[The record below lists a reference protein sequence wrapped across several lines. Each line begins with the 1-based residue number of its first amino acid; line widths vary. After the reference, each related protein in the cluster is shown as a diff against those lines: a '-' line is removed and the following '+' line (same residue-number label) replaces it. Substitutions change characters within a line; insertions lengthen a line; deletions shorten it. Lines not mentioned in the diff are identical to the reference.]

1 MAHQRGTPTLPRP
14 TARLARLARRD
25 GDLLTS
31 SGSLTASTLIT
42 SATGFLYW
50 FVAARLFSPE
60 AVGTASAA
68 VSAMTLVGT
77 LGMFG
82 LGTMLIG
89 ELPRLPGDRWP
100 LLSAA
105 ALTAGAIAAVG
116 ALIYLGLAWVAI
128 PGLRTA
134 LPGPTMVVLVAA
146 GIVLT
151 AMALVVDDGLVGL
164 ASGPFQMLRNL
175 YFAVAKLVLLGAAAL
190 LPATATGAPILA
202 SWLAGLLLSLL
213 LLAQLLRRRGR
224 LGSLRPALS
233 MLRGRTGRALDY
245 NLLNLSLYLP
255 HITLPLVVTAV
266 LGVRVTGAFYT
277 AWMVYTVAVMLPG
290 NLATALFAVA
300 TGQRAVLRAKL
311 RTALAVALGVGVP
324 ATVLV
329 AVAARPIMSL
339 FGAEYADVAT
349 GALRIL
355 ALSYLFAVFRQL
367 VVGVVRVLDK
377 VRLATVGAVLAG
389 CLEIAAAAYGGA
401 HGGLTTMVLWLV
413 GVFALEALVT
423 APIVLWAATAR
434 PDDRREHPERPDRPD
449 RSGRPGRG
457 AR

>member
-1 MAHQRGTPTLPRP
+1 MSHQRGTPTLPRP
-14 TARLARLARRD
+14 AARLARLARRD

-42 SATGFLYW
+42 SGTGFLYW
-50 FVAARLFSPE
+50 LVAARLFSPA

-89 ELPRLPGDRWP
+89 ELPRLRGDRWP

-105 ALTAGAIAAVG
+105 ALASGAIAAVG
-116 ALIYLGLAWVAI
+116 ALIYLGLAWFAV

-134 LPGPTMVVLVAA
+134 LPGPAMVLLVAA

-164 ASGPFQMLRNL
+164 AAGPYQTLRNL
-175 YFAVAKLVLLGAAAL
+175 YFAVAKLLLLGAAAL
-190 LPATATGAPILA
+190 LTGTGTGTGTPILV
-202 SWLAGLLLSLL
+202 SWLAGLMLSLL
-213 LLAQLLRRRGR
+213 LLAPLLRHRGR

-233 MLRGRTGRALDY
+233 MLRGRTARTLDY

-311 RTALAVALGVGVP
+311 RTALAVAIGVGVP
-324 ATVLV
+324 ATVVV

-339 FGAEYADVAT
+339 FGPEYADVAT
-349 GALRIL
+349 GALRVL
-355 ALSYLFAVFRQL
+355 ALSYLLAVFRQL
-367 VVGVVRVLDK
+367 VVGVVRVLDR

-389 CLEIAAAAYGGA
+389 CLEIAAAAYGGT

-434 PDDRREHPERPDRPD
+434 A
-449 RSGRPGRG
+449 GGGPGR
-457 AR
+457 ADR